1 MTIYEKSRE
10 FSKVETYLLTS
21 SPDVESIKNVEDETS
36 IPVDGYILF
45 KDTNQNGEETDILSI
60 ITPDKKVYACQS
72 QTFKRSFLEIF
83 ELMDGESF
91 SIIKKSGV
99 TKGGRDFIN
108 CVLDVNSL
116 MQYKRCGV
124 KAERK
129 ITASLLL

>member
-1 MTIYEKSRE
+1 MQIYENSRE
-10 FSKVETYLLTS
+10 FNKVEIYLMTS

-45 KDTNQNGEETDILSI
+45 KDTDQNGEETDILSI

-72 QTFKRSFLEIF
+72 QTFKRSFIEIF

-99 TKGGRDFIN
+99 SKGGRDYIN

-116 MQYKRCGV
+116 M
-124 KAERK
+124 
-129 ITASLLL
+129 

>member
-1 MTIYEKSRE
+1 MQIYENSRE
-10 FSKVETYLLTS
+10 FTKIEIYLMTS

-45 KDTNQNGEETDILSI
+45 KDTDQNGEETDILSI

-72 QTFKRSFLEIF
+72 RTFKCSFIEIF

-99 TKGGRDFIN
+99 SKGGRDYIN

-116 MQYKRCGV
+116 M
-124 KAERK
+124 
-129 ITASLLL
+129 

>member
-1 MTIYEKSRE
+1 MQIYENSRE
-10 FSKVETYLLTS
+10 FTKVEIYLMTS

-45 KDTNQNGEETDILSI
+45 KNTDQNGEETDILSI

-72 QTFKRSFLEIF
+72 QTFKRSFIEIF

-99 TKGGRDFIN
+99 SKGGRDYIN

-116 MQYKRCGV
+116 M
-124 KAERK
+124 
-129 ITASLLL
+129 

>member
-1 MTIYEKSRE
+1 MVEIKEMSRE
-10 FSKVETYLLTS
+10 FTKVEKYLMTTA
-21 SPDVESIKNVEDETS
+21 PDIEPLKNIEDGESIQIDVFLIFDD
-36 IPVDGYILF
+36 I
-45 KDTNQNGEETDILSI
+45 KDNGDIQNIVSI

-72 QTFKRSFLEIF
+72 HTFKRSFLEIF

-116 MQYKRCGV
+116 
-124 KAERK
+124 
-129 ITASLLL
+129 I

>member
-1 MTIYEKSRE
+1 MQIYENSRE
-10 FSKVETYLLTS
+10 FTKVEIYLMTS
-21 SPDVESIKNVEDETS
+21 SPDVESLKNVEDETS

-45 KDTNQNGEETDILSI
+45 KDASQNGEEADILSL

-72 QTFKRSFLEIF
+72 QTFKRSFIEIF

-99 TKGGRDFIN
+99 SKAGRDYIN

-116 MQYKRCGV
+116 M
-124 KAERK
+124 
-129 ITASLLL
+129 

>member
-1 MTIYEKSRE
+1 MQIYENSRE
-10 FSKVETYLLTS
+10 FTKVEVYLMTS
-21 SPDVESIKNVEDETS
+21 SPDVESLKNVEDETS

-45 KDTNQNGEETDILSI
+45 KDANQNGEEADILSI

-72 QTFKRSFLEIF
+72 QTFKSSFIEIF

-99 TKGGRDFIN
+99 SKAGRDYIN

-116 MQYKRCGV
+116 M
-124 KAERK
+124 
-129 ITASLLL
+129 

>member
-1 MTIYEKSRE
+1 MQIYENSRE
-10 FSKVETYLLTS
+10 FTKVEIYLMTS
-21 SPDVESIKNVEDETS
+21 SPDVISLKNVDETP

-45 KDTNQNGEETDILSI
+45 KDKNQDGEETDILSI

-83 ELMDGESF
+83 ELMGGEAF

-99 TKGGRDFIN
+99 TKAGRDFIN

-116 MQYKRCGV
+116 M
-124 KAERK
+124 
-129 ITASLLL
+129 

>member
-1 MTIYEKSRE
+1 MQIYENSRE
-10 FSKVETYLLTS
+10 FTKVEIYLMTS
-21 SPDVESIKNVEDETS
+21 SPDVESIKNVENETS

-45 KDTNQNGEETDILSI
+45 KDTDQNGEETDILSI

-72 QTFKRSFLEIF
+72 QTFKRSFIEIF

-99 TKGGRDFIN
+99 SKGGRDYIN

-116 MQYKRCGV
+116 M
-124 KAERK
+124 
-129 ITASLLL
+129 

>member
-1 MTIYEKSRE
+1 MQIYENSRE
-10 FSKVETYLLTS
+10 FTKVEIYLMTS
-21 SPDVESIKNVEDETS
+21 SPDAISLKNVDDETS

-45 KDTNQNGEETDILSI
+45 KNGEETDILSL

-116 MQYKRCGV
+116 M
-124 KAERK
+124 
-129 ITASLLL
+129 

>member
-1 MTIYEKSRE
+1 MQIYENSRE
-10 FSKVETYLLTS
+10 FTKVEIYLMTS
-21 SPDVESIKNVEDETS
+21 SPDVISFKNVDDETS
-36 IPVDGYILF
+36 ISVDGYILF
-45 KDTNQNGEETDILSI
+45 KDKDQNGEETDILSL

-99 TKGGRDFIN
+99 TKAGRDFIN

-116 MQYKRCGV
+116 V
-124 KAERK
+124 
-129 ITASLLL
+129 

>member
-10 FSKVETYLLTS
+10 FSNVETYLLTS
-21 SPDVESIKNVEDETS
+21 SPDVESLKNVSDETL
-36 IPVDGYILF
+36 IPIDGYILF
-45 KDTNQNGEETDILSI
+45 KDKNQNDEETDILSL

-83 ELMDGESF
+83 ELMGGEPF

-116 MQYKRCGV
+116 M
-124 KAERK
+124 
-129 ITASLLL
+129 

>member
-1 MTIYEKSRE
+1 M
-10 FSKVETYLLTS
+10 TS
-21 SPDVESIKNVEDETS
+21 SPDVESLKNVEDETS

-45 KDTNQNGEETDILSI
+45 KDANQNGEEADILSL
-60 ITPDKKVYACQS
+60 ITPDKKVYVCQS

-99 TKGGRDFIN
+99 SKGGRDYIN

-116 MQYKRCGV
+116 M
-124 KAERK
+124 
-129 ITASLLL
+129 

>member
-1 MTIYEKSRE
+1 MQIYENSRE
-10 FSKVETYLLTS
+10 FTKVEIYLMTS
-21 SPDVESIKNVEDETS
+21 SPDVESLKNVEDETS

-45 KDTNQNGEETDILSI
+45 KDADQNGEEADILSL

-72 QTFKRSFLEIF
+72 QTFKKSFIEIF

-99 TKGGRDFIN
+99 SKAGRDYIN

-116 MQYKRCGV
+116 M
-124 KAERK
+124 
-129 ITASLLL
+129 

>member
-21 SPDVESIKNVEDETS
+21 SPDVESIKNVENETS
-36 IPVDGYILF
+36 ITVDGYILF
-45 KDTNQNGEETDILSI
+45 KDTDQNGEETDILSI

-72 QTFKRSFLEIF
+72 QTFKRSFIEIF

-99 TKGGRDFIN
+99 SKGGRDYIN

-116 MQYKRCGV
+116 M
-124 KAERK
+124 
-129 ITASLLL
+129 

>member
-1 MTIYEKSRE
+1 MQIYENSRE
-10 FSKVETYLLTS
+10 FTKIEIYLMTS

-45 KDTNQNGEETDILSI
+45 KDTDQKGEETDILSI

-72 QTFKRSFLEIF
+72 QTFKRSFIEIF

-99 TKGGRDFIN
+99 SKGGRDYIN

-116 MQYKRCGV
+116 
-124 KAERK
+124 
-129 ITASLLL
+129 I

>member
-10 FSKVETYLLTS
+10 FSKVEAYLLTS
-21 SPDVESIKNVEDETS
+21 SPDVESLKNVSDETL
-36 IPVDGYILF
+36 IPIDGYILF
-45 KDTNQNGEETDILSI
+45 KDKNQNGEESDILSI

-83 ELMDGESF
+83 ELMDGEAF

-99 TKGGRDFIN
+99 TKAGRDFIN

-116 MQYKRCGV
+116 M
-124 KAERK
+124 
-129 ITASLLL
+129 

>member
-10 FSKVETYLLTS
+10 FNKVETYLLTS
-21 SPDVESIKNVEDETS
+21 SPDAESLKNVSDETS
-36 IPVDGYILF
+36 IPIDGYILF
-45 KDTNQNGEETDILSI
+45 KDKNHNDEETDILSL

-83 ELMDGESF
+83 ELMDGEPF

-99 TKGGRDFIN
+99 TKGGCDFIN

-116 MQYKRCGV
+116 M
-124 KAERK
+124 
-129 ITASLLL
+129 

>member
-1 MTIYEKSRE
+1 MQIYENSRD
-10 FSKVETYLLTS
+10 FSKVEIYLMTS
-21 SPDVESIKNVEDETS
+21 SPDVEALKNVSDETS

-45 KDTNQNGEETDILSI
+45 KDKNQNGEETDILSI
-60 ITPDKKVYACQS
+60 ITPDRKVYACQS
-72 QTFKRSFLEIF
+72 STFKRSFLEIF

-116 MQYKRCGV
+116 M
-124 KAERK
+124 
-129 ITASLLL
+129 